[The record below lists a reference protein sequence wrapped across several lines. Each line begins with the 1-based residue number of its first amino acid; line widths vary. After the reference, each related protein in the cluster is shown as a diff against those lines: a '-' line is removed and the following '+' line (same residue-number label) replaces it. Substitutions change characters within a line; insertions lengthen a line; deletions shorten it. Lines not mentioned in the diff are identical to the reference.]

1 MEIILTQTVENLGAR
16 GEVVRVADGYARN
29 YLFPRRMAIPKTK
42 GNLKVAEH
50 LRAVEKRRE
59 DRRRR
64 EAEAQAARFR
74 ELSVTIPVRVGE
86 SGRLY
91 GSVTAQDITQA
102 FLEQHQVE
110 IDRRHIHLEEPIRTL
125 GTQFVRLHLHQDV
138 HAELMINVVA
148 LEGEKPVQEKL
159 PAKPGAGS
167 GKTTP
172 GEAAG

>member
-1 MEIILTQTVENLGAR
+1 MEIILTQNVENLGTR

-29 YLFPRRMAIPKTK
+29 YLFPRQMAVPKTK
-42 GNLKVAEH
+42 GNLKMATH
-50 LRAVEKRRE
+50 LRAAEKRHA

-86 SGRLY
+86 IGRLY

-102 FLEQHQVE
+102 FLEQHGVE
-110 IDRRHIHLEEPIRTL
+110 IDRRHLHLEEPIRTL
-125 GTQFVRLHLHQDV
+125 GTQFVRLHLHEDV

-148 LEGEKPVQEKL
+148 LEEEKPVREKR
-159 PAKPGAGS
+159 PADQGAGS
-167 GKTTP
+167 EKP
-172 GEAAG
+172 PPREAAG